1 MDQQTPETEIKEIE
15 EKPDKNEQLQQ
26 YAAEK
31 SNKQQAGQK
40 KKTKNIQLSEFWTR
54 CKEK

>member
-31 SNKQQAGQK
+31 SNKQQAGEK
-40 KKTKNIQLSEFWTR
+40 KKTKNIQLSEF
-54 CKEK
+54 

>member
-15 EKPDKNEQLQQ
+15 ETPDKNEQLQQ

-40 KKTKNIQLSEFWTR
+40 KKTKNIQLSEF
-54 CKEK
+54 